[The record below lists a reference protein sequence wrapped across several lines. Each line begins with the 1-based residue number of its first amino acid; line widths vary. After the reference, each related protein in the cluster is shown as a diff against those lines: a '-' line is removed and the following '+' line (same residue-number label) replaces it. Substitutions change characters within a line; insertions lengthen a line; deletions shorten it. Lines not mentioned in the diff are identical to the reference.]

1 MPAHTFDGLD
11 DDGLLTKTRI
21 RQLAEAY
28 RVERMLREPKAS
40 RTRNL
45 AVRMGEREQ
54 TANRQAWRNEAS
66 AKRDF
71 AAIAAR

>member
-1 MPAHTFDGLD
+1 MPAHMFEGLD

-21 RQLAEAY
+21 RQLTEAY
-28 RVERMLREPKAS
+28 RLERMLREPKAS

-45 AVRMGEREQ
+45 AVRTSEREQ
-54 TANRQAWRNEAS
+54 TANRLAWRNEAM

-71 AAIAAR
+71 GPVAAR